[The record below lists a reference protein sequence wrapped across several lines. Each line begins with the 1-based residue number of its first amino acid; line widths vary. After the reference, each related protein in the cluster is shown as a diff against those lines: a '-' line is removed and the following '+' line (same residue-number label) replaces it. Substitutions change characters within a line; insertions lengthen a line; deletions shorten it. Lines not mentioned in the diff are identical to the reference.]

1 MQPKPHHLSAEY
13 GAQFQDPAVAAVYRK
28 RPPYVPETW
37 DLILEQFP
45 DAGPSVHR
53 AVLEVGSGTGEIAIP
68 LSARLERVDA
78 IEPSDAM
85 LAIARSTEG
94 SERVR
99 WHQTSAEEFEYSDTY
114 DLIICAQ
121 CLAWLDWPTV
131 FPRFASALKT
141 EGLLIIVGQEA
152 LEELPW
158 LPALKRIVARYST
171 NQHFQPFD
179 LLDEIQS
186 RGLFQI
192 HSRQATA
199 FQPFTQTIDDYV
211 ESIHARNGFS
221 RDRMTAEAARAFD
234 AEVIDLLNLHHPDGM
249 IQGTNRSWI
258 TWGKPLPPAAPS
270 HS

>member
-1 MQPKPHHLSAEY
+1 MKPKPLHLSSEY
-13 GAQFQDPAVAAVYRK
+13 GAQFRDSAVAAVYRK

-37 DLILEQFP
+37 DLIAGRLP
-45 DAGPSVHR
+45 DAGPSADR

-68 LSARLERVDA
+68 LSARLEHVDA
-78 IEPSDAM
+78 IEPSEAM
-85 LAIARSTEG
+85 LAIARSTQG

-99 WHQTSAEEFEYSDTY
+99 WHQTSAEEFGYPDTY

-121 CLAWLDWPTV
+121 CLAWLDWETV
-131 FPRFASALKT
+131 FPRFASALKA
-141 EGLLIIVGQEA
+141 EGWLLIIGQEA
-152 LEELPW
+152 LEDLPW

-192 HSRQATA
+192 HGRKATA
-199 FQPFTQTIDDYV
+199 FQPFTQSIDDYV

-221 RDRMTAEAARAFD
+221 RDRMTADAARAFD
-234 AEVIDLLNLHHPDGM
+234 AEVIDLLNLHHTDGM
-249 IQGTNRSWI
+249 IRGTNRSWI
-258 TWGKPLPPAAPS
+258 TWGKPRPSPASS